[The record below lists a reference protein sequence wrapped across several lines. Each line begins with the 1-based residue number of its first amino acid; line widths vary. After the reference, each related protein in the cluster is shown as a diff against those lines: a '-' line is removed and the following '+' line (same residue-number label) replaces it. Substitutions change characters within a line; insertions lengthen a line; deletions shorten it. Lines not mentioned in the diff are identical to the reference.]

1 MIKRPLIIDC
11 DPGTDDAQCIMMLN
25 ACGLFDIRGITP
37 VHGNVPLEF
46 TSKNSFVFKQ
56 ILRNKSACLQR
67 SRRTAYSAP
76 ASCGICT
83 RQ

>member
-46 TSKNSFVFKQ
+46 T
-56 ILRNKSACLQR
+56 
-67 SRRTAYSAP
+67 
-76 ASCGICT
+76 
-83 RQ
+83 